1 MRTMYDREREALA
14 TIVSVNHCEA
24 RYRIKHPKIQ
34 LTHVYVQSYSGHAVL
49 RELSARFPLCQHQS
63 YMVQS

>member
-1 MRTMYDREREALA
+1 MYDRERGSVGNH
-14 TIVSVNHCEA
+14 ISVNHCGA
-24 RYRIKHPKIQ
+24 RYRIKHPKTQ
-34 LTHVYVQSYSGHAVL
+34 LTHVYVQSFSGHAVL